1 MSRNGVTVIVTEA
14 LIDVLPGRLNATTGD
29 NEAVVANTADVPAV
43 STAVDTEVPVTALSA
58 RLTDAEV
65 APVLPPPPVTAA
77 LTETPAGFVTV
88 MPNCGRDVSVMSVS
102 EVPTLVPKRRATSNA
117 SPARI
122 VVWDSRP
129 VEGNATTDDS
139 LACAGAVMTN
149 SDEIKATMAPS
160 ARP

>member
-1 MSRNGVTVIVTEA
+1 VTVIVTEA
-14 LIDVLPGRLNATTGD
+14 LIDVLPVRLNATAGD

-43 STAVDTEVPVTALSA
+43 STAVEKEFPVFGLVAL
-58 RLTDAEV
+58 LTSGV
-65 APVLPPPPVTAA
+65 AVVFAPPPVTAA
-77 LTETPAGFVTV
+77 WTSTPAGFVTV

-129 VEGNATTDDS
+129 VAGNATTDDS

-149 SDEIKATMAPS
+149 SDEIKATTAPS